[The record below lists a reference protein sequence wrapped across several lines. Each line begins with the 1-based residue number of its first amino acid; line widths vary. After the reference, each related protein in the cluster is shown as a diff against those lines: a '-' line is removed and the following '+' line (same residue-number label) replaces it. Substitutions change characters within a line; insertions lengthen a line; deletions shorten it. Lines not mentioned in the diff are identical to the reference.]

1 MTPNQEVFGDAH
13 EGNPSERKVWLHK
26 LEEGKKIND
35 VMLKRKTREIRGPKK
50 KVRKIKRC
58 LF

>member
-1 MTPNQEVFGDAH
+1 MTPNQEVFREAH

-35 VMLKRKTREIRGPKK
+35 VMLKRKTREIRGQKK
-50 KVRKIKRC
+50 T
-58 LF
+58 